1 MDVTDTDASYRSF
14 IDLVDKCRTDFY
26 EERALSGVWNRN
38 ARPDFVPEDHEKN
51 LLLQSLT
58 LEQRRVLGAMLM
70 ELYVSGVF
78 DTLVALHEEQI
89 EPFDRGYESS
99 PFNDFMG
106 RLLGDWDWP
115 TDRERA

>member
-1 MDVTDTDASYRSF
+1 
-14 IDLVDKCRTDFY
+14 
-26 EERALSGVWNRN
+26 
-38 ARPDFVPEDHEKN
+38 
-51 LLLQSLT
+51 
-58 LEQRRVLGAMLM
+58 MLM